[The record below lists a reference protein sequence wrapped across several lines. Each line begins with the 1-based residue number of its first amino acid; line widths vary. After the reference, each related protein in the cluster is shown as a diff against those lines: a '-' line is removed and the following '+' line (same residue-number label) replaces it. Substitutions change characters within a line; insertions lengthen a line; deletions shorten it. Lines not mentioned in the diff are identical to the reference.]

1 MSSKKSKLPIWLP
14 YTSEIIVKKD
24 TVLFVFKGGELKIP
38 WLRIQS
44 ILFYGAVCPIAEDF
58 LQACV
63 RYSIPVCIHRRNMPK
78 AIWITGGFATNKD
91 DLLTKQI
98 LFREHAVKSLHIS
111 RKLLLAK
118 IKSMRWLM
126 HESEYVLHRVRFAK
140 SVDQLRVL
148 EASHAQRYWKRYYK
162 HLTGGGSK
170 RRDRSNDVSA
180 ALNAVSKLASGVLL
194 RYITYH
200 KLSPYHGFLHVPTDY
215 PSLVYD
221 LMEPYRGYIDR
232 KVFETIE
239 EMHETQRIKEN
250 IVSFANKGVERLF
263 DKKVYTHQTRQ
274 IVTFQELLH
283 GSVLALRAYLLGD
296 AKKYIV
302 PIPGKP
308 LGGRPLKVGYRLYGR
323 SAGPTDFAV
332 EAERVAKDWELYT
345 DRGKD

>member
-1 MSSKKSKLPIWLP
+1 MSNKKGKLPIWLP
-14 YTSEIIVKKD
+14 YTNEIIVKKD
-24 TVLFVFKGGELKIP
+24 TVFFVFKGGELTIS
-38 WLRIQS
+38 WRRIQS

-63 RYSIPVCIHRRNMPK
+63 RHGIPVCIHRRNMPR
-78 AIWITGGFATNKD
+78 AVWITGGFITNRD
-91 DLLTKQI
+91 DILTKQI
-98 LFREHAVKSLHIS
+98 LFREHGVKSLHIS
-111 RKLLLAK
+111 RKILLAK
-118 IKSMRWLM
+118 IKSMCWLM
-126 HESEYVLHRVRFAK
+126 GKSEHLLNRVQFAK
-140 SVDQLRVL
+140 NVDQLRTL
-148 EASHAQRYWKRYYK
+148 EALHAQRYWKRYYK
-162 HLTGGGSK
+162 HLTGGRSE
-170 RRDRSNDVSA
+170 RRNRDNDVSA

-250 IVSFANKGVERLF
+250 IVSFSNKSVERLF

-296 AKKYIV
+296 AKKFIV

-332 EAERVAKDWELYT
+332 EAERVAKDWELHT
-345 DRGKD
+345 DREEE